1 MTHLSKFSFGATSA
15 VITSLAFIV
24 GLSNNPEPRLA
35 IIGSLM
41 VFAIADNISDSLG
54 IHIYHES
61 DLKKSNTVA
70 ISTFTNFFTRLLVI
84 GTFAFLVLILPI
96 LYAVIASILL
106 GMSLLI
112 ALSYLIAKEQGVDP
126 YMAIMQHM
134 AVAII
139 VVAGSFL
146 MREWITGV
154 FTGV

>member
-15 VITSLAFIV
+15 VITSLAVIV
-24 GLSNNPEPRLA
+24 GLSSNPEPRLA

-54 IHIYHES
+54 IHIYQES
-61 DLKKSNTVA
+61 DLKKSSAVA
-70 ISTFTNFFTRLLVI
+70 VSTFTNFFTRLLVI
-84 GTFAFLVLILPI
+84 GAFALLVLILPI
-96 LYAVIASILL
+96 FYAVVASVAL

-126 YMAIMQHM
+126 YRAILQHV

-154 FTGV
+154 FAGV

>member
-24 GLSNNPEPRLA
+24 GLSSNPEPRLA

-54 IHIYHES
+54 IHIYQES
-61 DLKKSNTVA
+61 DLKKSSAVA
-70 ISTFTNFFTRLLVI
+70 VSTFTNFFTRLLVI
-84 GTFAFLVLILPI
+84 GAFALLVLMLPI
-96 LYAVIASILL
+96 LYAVVASVAL

-126 YMAIMQHM
+126 YMAILQHM
-134 AVAII
+134 AVAIV

-146 MREWITGV
+146 MREWITGI